1 MFYIN
6 IYIYIYIYL
15 PIKHSDE
22 IMFVK
27 FVDVLTKIKIIYKKL
42 CYSKNEPPGWFD
54 GCLSTV
60 ILSQVQNTT
69 K

>member
-1 MFYIN
+1 
-6 IYIYIYIYL
+6 
-15 PIKHSDE
+15 
-22 IMFVK
+22 MFVK